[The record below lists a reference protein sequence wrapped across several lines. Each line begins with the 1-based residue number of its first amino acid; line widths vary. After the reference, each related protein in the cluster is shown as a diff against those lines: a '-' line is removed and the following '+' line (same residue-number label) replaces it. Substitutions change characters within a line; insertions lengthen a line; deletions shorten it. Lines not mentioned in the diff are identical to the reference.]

1 MEYKN
6 KIMTELFETSD
17 RLIRSVPVAF
27 TRYLFS
33 KINWGVR
40 LVEIAGSRGVGK
52 TTLLLQRAKELNG
65 QAAGQALFVSLD
77 DPWFYS
83 HSLIDTAA
91 EYVRNGGRVLLLDEV
106 HKYPNK
112 HPDFDWSSELKTIYD
127 HYPSLQVVYTS
138 SSLLRLYKGQGDLSR
153 RKTLYNLKGLSFREY
168 LAFYEIGRFP
178 PVTIDELLSRHSE
191 VSSMIVDK
199 IRIIPHFKKY
209 LNTGY
214 YPFYPEAP
222 DQYVDRLKSV
232 INVIVEN
239 DLPAVADISYDS
251 LIKIKKLL
259 AVIASSVPYTPNLSR
274 IRQELFI
281 SDQRTLLNYLNY
293 LDQAELIT
301 VLSREA
307 RGNQLLRKP
316 DKIYLNNSNLLGC
329 FSNLPDTGTIRETFF
344 LNQVS
349 NPLQVNYPVQGDFLV
364 NGTWTFEVGG
374 RTKTREQIK
383 DVQNAFL
390 ALDDVETGT
399 GQTIPLWL
407 FGFLY

>member
-1 MEYKN
+1 M
-6 KIMTELFETSD
+6 IELFETSD
-17 RLIRSVPVAF
+17 RLIRNVPVAF

-33 KINWGVR
+33 RINWGVR

-52 TTLLLQRAKELNG
+52 TTLLLQRAKELNS
-65 QAAGQALFVSLD
+65 QLPGQALFVSLD

-91 EYVRNGGRVLLLDEV
+91 EYVRNGGLVLLLDEV

-112 HPDFDWSSELKTIYD
+112 HPDFDWSSEIKTIYD

-153 RKTLYNLKGLSFREY
+153 RKTTYNLKGLSLREY
-168 LAFYEIGRFP
+168 LAFYEIGTFP
-178 PVTIDELLSRHSE
+178 PVTIDDLLTRHAE
-191 VSSMIVDK
+191 VASMIVDK

-222 DQYVDRLKSV
+222 DQYVDRLKNV

-239 DLPAVADISYDS
+239 DLPAVTDISYDS
-251 LIKIKKLL
+251 LKKIKKLL
-259 AVIASSVPYTPNLSR
+259 AVIATSVPYTPNLSR
-274 IRQELFI
+274 VRQELFI
-281 SDQRTLLNYLNY
+281 SDQRTLLNYLFY
-293 LDQAELIT
+293 LDQAELVSI
-301 VLSREA
+301 LSREA

-316 DKIYLNNSNLLGC
+316 DKIYLNNSNLLRC
-329 FSNLPDTGTIRETFF
+329 FTNQADTGTIREVFF
-344 LNQVS
+344 LNQVA
-349 NPLQVNYPVQGDFLV
+349 NPLQVTYPDRGDFLI
-364 NGTWTFEVGG
+364 NGTWTIEVGG

-383 DVQNAFL
+383 DIDHAFL
-390 ALDDVETGT
+390 ALDDIETGS

>member
-1 MEYKN
+1 MN
-6 KIMTELFETSD
+6 ELFETSD
-17 RLIRSVPVAF
+17 RLIRNVPVAF

-33 KINWGVR
+33 GINWGVR

-65 QAAGQALFVSLD
+65 KAPGQALFVSLD

-112 HPDFDWSSELKTIYD
+112 HPDFDWSSEIKTIYD

-153 RKTLYNLKGLSFREY
+153 RKTTYNLKGLSLREY
-168 LAFYEIGRFP
+168 LAFYEIGIFP
-178 PVTIDELLSRHSE
+178 PVTIDDLLTRHAD
-191 VSSMIVDK
+191 VASMIVDK

-222 DQYVDRLKSV
+222 DQYVDRLKNV

-239 DLPAVADISYDS
+239 DLPAVTDISYDS

-259 AVIASSVPYTPNLSR
+259 AVIATSVPYTPNLSR
-274 IRQELFI
+274 VRQELFI
-281 SDQRTLLNYLNY
+281 SDQRTLLNYLFY
-293 LDQAELIT
+293 LDQAELVTI
-301 VLSREA
+301 LSREA

-316 DKIYLNNSNLLGC
+316 DKIYLNNSNLLRC
-329 FSNLPDTGTIRETFF
+329 FTNQADTGTIREVFF
-344 LNQVS
+344 LNQVA
-349 NPLQVNYPVQGDFLV
+349 NPLQVTYPDRGDFLI
-364 NGTWTFEVGG
+364 NGTWTIEVGG

-383 DVQNAFL
+383 DLHNAFL
-390 ALDDVETGT
+390 ALDDIETGS